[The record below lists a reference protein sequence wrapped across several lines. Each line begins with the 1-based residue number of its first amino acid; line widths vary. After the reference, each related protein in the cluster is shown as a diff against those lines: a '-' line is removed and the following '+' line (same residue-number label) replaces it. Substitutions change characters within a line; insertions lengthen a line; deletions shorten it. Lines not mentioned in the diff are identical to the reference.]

1 MAQTF
6 EQLQQAA
13 KLANAQLAA
22 AQAAAAAELKAKTQP
37 RTPNVILTD
46 IFTNIASRLGNRPDL
61 RLLITEFKA
70 ATAPAPAP
78 AGTSAT

>member
-22 AQAAAAAELKAKTQP
+22 AQAAAAAELKAKTHP
-37 RTPNVILTD
+37 RTPNMILPD
-46 IFTNIASRLGNRPDL
+46 ILTNIASRLGNRPDL
-61 RLLITEFKA
+61 RLLIT
-70 ATAPAPAP
+70 
-78 AGTSAT
+78 